1 LIVCHCTGV
10 TDRDIRNLARQ
21 GRVKTA
27 RDVTRHCPAG
37 RGCGG
42 CEVAIEQILEETS
55 SRTTEVVLP
64 VLAPAL

>member
-10 TDRDIRNLARQ
+10 TDRDIRSLARQ

-27 RDVTRHCPAG
+27 RDVTRNCLAG
-37 RGCGG
+37 HGCGG
-42 CEVAIEQILEETS
+42 CEVAIEQILQETS
-55 SRTTEVVLP
+55 SRATEIVLP